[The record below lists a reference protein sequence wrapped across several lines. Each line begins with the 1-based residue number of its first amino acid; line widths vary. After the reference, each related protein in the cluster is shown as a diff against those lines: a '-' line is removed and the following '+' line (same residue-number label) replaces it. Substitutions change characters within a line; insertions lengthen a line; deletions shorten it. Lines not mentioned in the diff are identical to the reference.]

1 MALNTLHIG
10 SPKLVTA
17 SGNVKAS
24 SGAVLG
30 IFVSSHTT
38 GSITLY
44 DDAAA
49 GTTNKILDTFLFP
62 GVGWYPMN
70 MAFVNGL
77 NIVVGGTLSA
87 TVVLA

>member
-1 MALNTLHIG
+1 MALNTLPIG

-30 IFVSSHTT
+30 IFVASHTA

-49 GTTNKILDTFLFP
+49 GTTTKILDTFLFP
-62 GVGWYPMN
+62 GVGWYPLGMV
-70 MAFVNGL
+70 FVNGL
-77 NIVVGGTLSA
+77 NVVVGGTLSA